1 MREGTTKST
10 TDQLGKKSEKEPQKR
25 STGVYVRLSEAEK
38 KKLKAISQ
46 QVGIS
51 VSQLLRSGALDNLHR
66 LPRLRKLPADM
77 TAELAKL
84 DRLTTALLYLSQ
96 RAESD
101 ALYAQDI
108 REMMYGVG
116 EVIGEV
122 KRFCADNRTDWG
134 TIQQLDTL
142 IDVLQRADDTAVKKP
157 DLTKILQSIR
167 AGYQTDKRL

>member
-66 LPRLRKLPADM
+66 LPRFRKLPVEVM
-77 TAELAKL
+77 AELAKL

-122 KRFCADNRTDWG
+122 KRFCADNKTDWG
-134 TIQQLDTL
+134 TIQQLDAL
-142 IDVLQRADDTAVKKP
+142 IDALQHADDTAVKMP

-167 AGYQTDKRL
+167 AGY

>member
-1 MREGTTKST
+1 MREETTEST
-10 TDQLGKKSEKEPQKR
+10 TDKLSKKADKEPQKR

-77 TAELAKL
+77 TAELARL

-108 REMMYGVG
+108 REMVYSVG

-122 KRFCADNRTDWG
+122 KRFCADNRTDWSTNHQLDVLIDALQQTDG
-134 TIQQLDTL
+134 TIIEL
-142 IDVLQRADDTAVKKP
+142 P
-157 DLTKILQSIR
+157 DLTRVLQTIR
-167 AGYQTDKRL
+167 AGYQTDKRP